1 MEEIKYATPEQLRSH
16 IEKATRDVAS
26 WPLWKAD
33 PDIILSA
40 RKKVKKWDEK
50 KMEDEVLAKIL
61 EALESIDKRLAIL
74 ELRSIYSPYESSPW
88 NPIPPITYIDNER
101 FNTGDPFPLQTG
113 LPTTTCKTEE

>member
-1 MEEIKYATPEQLRSH
+1 MEYIKP
-16 IEKATRDVAS
+16 ATRAQIKAQIEHATRSVAS

-50 KMEDEVLAKIL
+50 KMDDEVLAKIL

-74 ELRSIYSPYESSPW
+74 ELRPNYPMYTIPESPGYIPW
-88 NPIPPITYIDNER
+88 TPFPPVTLVPC
-101 FNTGDPFPLQTG
+101 TGDPLPD
-113 LPTTTCKTEE
+113 LPTTTCETTE